1 MQTRREHKFEGPEPP
16 GAERRGLRLAF
27 SILLA
32 LVGLFHPLAAE
43 AQQVATAPRIGYLSS
58 NLSAAG
64 LLLREAFLQGLR
76 DLGYIE
82 GRNVVMEYRNA
93 EGKLERLPELAA
105 DLVRLRPD
113 VIVAG
118 GTPALRAAQQ
128 ATTTIPIVTTGA
140 AMLVEQGFVAS
151 LTHPGGNVTGVEN
164 NRPELYSKRLELL
177 KEAVPQIVRVAFLC
191 DPPNP
196 STLLVLPRLETD
208 ARALGV
214 ELLPVAVGHPDELA
228 DAFAA
233 IVARR
238 PDALLLQGNAF
249 VGLHLR
255 QLMDFAITHRLPTA
269 GPERQFPEA
278 GALMAFG
285 FSNRELAQR
294 AAVYVD
300 KILKG
305 ARPGDLPI
313 ERPMK
318 FELVLNLKTAQ
329 ALGLTIPPSVLFQA
343 DEVIK

>member
-1 MQTRREHKFEGPEPP
+1 MW
-16 GAERRGLRLAF
+16 F
-27 SILLA
+27 SAIGCIMMLTLSLLA
-32 LVGLFHPLAAE
+32 APLLAVAQPVG
-43 AQQVATAPRIGYLSS
+43 QMRRIGMLR
-58 NLSAAG
+58 AG
-64 LLLREAFLQGLR
+64 VTSTDFKRNFEAFRQGLR
-76 DLGYIE
+76 DLGWVEGQNLTIEYRTAE
-82 GRNVVMEYRNA
+82 GR
-93 EGKLERLPELAA
+93 LDRLPDLAT

-191 DPPNP
+191 DCDPTNP
-196 STLLVLPRLETD
+196 STLLVLLETD

-214 ELLPVAVGHPDELA
+214 QLLPVAVRQPDELA

-238 PDALLLQGNAF
+238 SDALLLQGNN
-249 VGLHLR
+249 VVSLGLR
-255 QLMDFAITHRLPTA
+255 QIMDFAIAHRLPTV

>member
-1 MQTRREHKFEGPEPP
+1 MWHSTVGCLVIVVLSLLIVPRATNAQQPVKVARIGILGIGPYP
-16 GAERRGLRLAF
+16 
-27 SILLA
+27 S
-32 LVGLFHPLAAE
+32 E
-43 AQQVATAPRIGYLSS
+43 AQQQQSPLQQK
-58 NLSAAG
+58 
-64 LLLREAFLQGLR
+64 LRELGWQEGHNMAFER
-76 DLGYIE
+76 
-82 GRNVVMEYRNA
+82 RFA
-93 EGKLERLPELAA
+93 EGKLDRLPDLAA

-191 DPPNP
+191 DCDPTNP

-214 ELLPVAVGHPDELA
+214 QLLPVAVRHPDELA

-238 PDALLLQGNAF
+238 PDALLLQGNA
-249 VGLHLR
+249 VVSLGLR
-255 QLMDFAITHRLPTA
+255 QIMDFAITHRLPTV